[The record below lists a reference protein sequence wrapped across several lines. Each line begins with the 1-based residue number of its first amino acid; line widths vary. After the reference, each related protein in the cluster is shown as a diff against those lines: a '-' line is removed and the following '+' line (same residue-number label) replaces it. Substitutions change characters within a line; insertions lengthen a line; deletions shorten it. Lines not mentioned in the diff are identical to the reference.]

1 MVSCVEYRD
10 LRSRLLIIQLILC
23 FTLFVSALRDF
34 GLSGV
39 GISLVI
45 MALSVMLALEAL
57 AGFLTTK
64 CEEKT

>member
-1 MVSCVEYRD
+1 M
-10 LRSRLLIIQLILC
+10 LILQLILC
-23 FTLFVSALRDF
+23 FTLFISALKDF

-39 GISLVI
+39 GVSLVI